1 MTLKSIFQI
10 FLLALAMLIAGYVR
24 TAISPLQ
31 EAMRLSL
38 HLSDNQMALLQ
49 GPIIGVP
56 VTLTAIPLGLLIDRA
71 NRARLLLGLVTIAVA
86 ANFATAFARDFT
98 QLLSTRAIAG
108 VSALAILPVVY
119 SLVADHFAPHLR
131 GRMITVATIGQIV
144 GNSMAFALGGELL
157 VLAQAHSGD
166 WRTALSWLA
175 APGVAVVL
183 LMLLLREPPRLEEAK
198 GTQTIAGA
206 WEELRHTRTLI
217 LMLSAGIICAEIA
230 IGAMIIWASPM
241 FSRTY
246 AAAPDA
252 IGFLMGS
259 GMLISGVLGPVIGG
273 GLADY
278 CQRTG
283 GTGRA
288 LLFLVLL
295 AALGAPASLFAFA
308 PTFSWASALL
318 MVSLTLMIGVAMM
331 GITFVMNVV
340 PDRLRGLCMSVL
352 VAAILLFSLAVA
364 PPLVSVLSNVLG
376 GIDMIGKA
384 LSIVCVA
391 AALGSTFAF
400 FLARRYFK
408 ESVGAAGSTATGTV
422 TAQ

>member
-1 MTLKSIFQI
+1 M
-10 FLLALAMLIAGYVR
+10 
-24 TAISPLQ
+24 
-31 EAMRLSL
+31 
-38 HLSDNQMALLQ
+38 
-49 GPIIGVP
+49 
-56 VTLTAIPLGLLIDRA
+56 
-71 NRARLLLGLVTIAVA
+71 
-86 ANFATAFARDFT
+86 
-98 QLLSTRAIAG
+98 
-108 VSALAILPVVY
+108 
-119 SLVADHFAPHLR
+119 
-131 GRMITVATIGQIV
+131 
-144 GNSMAFALGGELL
+144 
-157 VLAQAHSGD
+157 LAQAHSGD

-331 GITFVMNVV
+331 GITLVMNVV

-364 PPLVSVLSNVLG
+364 PPLVSVLSNVLE